1 MYKLWKGASIKMQE
15 KQPVLPYFMTYPLPQ
30 QIEQPDRSLNDRD
43 YMRYLYPQEAKNYL
57 TVIVDVLDRVDFKE
71 SYIYDEY
78 PDYLTLLRLTEIILR
93 QIPMR
98 KNTSRQSQ
106 RELVQILLYD
116 EIIRRRK
123 IQ

>member
-15 KQPVLPYFMTYPLPQ
+15 KQPVLPYFMTYPLPK

-116 EIIRRRK
+116 EIIRRRQ

>member
-15 KQPVLPYFMTYPLPQ
+15 KQPVLPYFMTYPLPK

>member
-116 EIIRRRK
+116 EIIRRRQ

>member
-1 MYKLWKGASIKMQE
+1 MKE

-116 EIIRRRK
+116 EIIRRRQ